1 MPPADADNYDKVKA
15 VFLKTF
21 TLVPEWYRQEFR
33 NMRPGTD
40 QSQVEFF
47 KLLSLTFDRWL
58 RASEVTSYDDLY
70 DLVVLKHF
78 KMTLPAAEQTNLSDF
93 GIKKGSR
100 AAGNYTL
107 SHRGMGYW
115 RREKRTMTLQRQ
127 CLRTGRQRWNDPTC

>member
-1 MPPADADNYDKVKA
+1 
-15 VFLKTF
+15 
-21 TLVPEWYRQEFR
+21 
-33 NMRPGTD
+33 MRPGTD

-78 KMTLPAAEQTNLSDF
+78 KMTLPAAEQTNLSDL

-100 AAGNYTL
+100 PSATIL
-107 SHRGMGYW
+107 
-115 RREKRTMTLQRQ
+115 
-127 CLRTGRQRWNDPTC
+127 